1 MDDLLH
7 ELWSAPRNNDPTM
20 LSPYS
25 AEWQAYRDYALARGA
40 IEIARFMS
48 AQARRGIAW
57 HLPGLM
63 PSDLKRATTRA
74 RQVSLGLRIVDG
86 GAR

>member
-40 IEIARFMS
+40 IEIARFMWCRLGEAS
-48 AQARRGIAW
+48 H
-57 HLPGLM
+57 HLPGLR